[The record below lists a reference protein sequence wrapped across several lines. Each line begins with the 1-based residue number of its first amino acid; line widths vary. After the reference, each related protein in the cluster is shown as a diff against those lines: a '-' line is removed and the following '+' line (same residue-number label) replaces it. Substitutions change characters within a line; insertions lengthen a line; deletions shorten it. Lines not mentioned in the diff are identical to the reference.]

1 MTGVLRLP
9 PGAAETDA
17 VVLPDV
23 PADELHK
30 DLLPIAL
37 TPEGRSLLAD
47 ALRDSNNSITLAGA
61 SLTKVSEI
69 DQQAETHMAT
79 LYRAVKT
86 PWGISIS
93 TAIIVILT
101 IIGLIGTFFY
111 LRSKFSWFLVFPLGA

>member
-23 PADELHK
+23 PAVELHK

-69 DQQAETHMAT
+69 QQAKHTW
-79 LYRAVKT
+79 LL
-86 PWGISIS
+86 G
-93 TAIIVILT
+93 TAL
-101 IIGLIGTFFY
+101 
-111 LRSKFSWFLVFPLGA
+111 SKRPGVFLSPRR